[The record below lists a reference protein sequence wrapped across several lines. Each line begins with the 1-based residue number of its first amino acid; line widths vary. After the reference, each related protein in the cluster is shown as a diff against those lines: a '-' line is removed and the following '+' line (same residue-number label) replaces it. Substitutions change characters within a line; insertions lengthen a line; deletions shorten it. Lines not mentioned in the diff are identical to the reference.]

1 MRAAPNAKTGTTAVR
16 QRISLRFTV
25 FASIGSV
32 IFASAR
38 VPSVAS
44 FRARYCNAK
53 PPGSTGARA
62 ASEINHA
69 GAAFWQP
76 VRRLALSP
84 GAIVLTLLGVVNLL
98 GGLALGA
105 PGAVSTRTALEAL
118 FANFAPFAWA
128 LVLWASTNPAR
139 HPRGATANAA
149 CLGVVAC
156 GALALGTLACV
167 GYQLLVAP
175 TNVNPW
181 LYLSGVGFIAWSTLQ
196 LAALTAS
203 VQAILGK
210 RRLGAAAA
218 GALALGANLLFEHP
232 LVRFG
237 APMGAYSEVAG
248 YEPEL
253 PRRIA
258 AGLYWSGW
266 CALLLVGG
274 ERSRRRRA
282 FGHDALAIWFGAV
295 ICALSAAW
303 LLRHQ
308 PPDER
313 AAAIDQYQALPRPLI
328 TRLDVAVDFDHAE
341 RRVSSRGALV
351 VRNAH
356 NAAIAMLRFN
366 VPARVSIRRL
376 ALTGTR
382 ATSSDSV
389 RSYRLNRP
397 LEPGETLKIA
407 FDLRWQEPRYAPAP
421 KILATSAAIA
431 MGELVP
437 QLLGRDPARDPADAD
452 PRVDLRV
459 LLSTDLHRQAIAP
472 GRPIEAWREN
482 GRQFYRYRS
491 ETPVSLRANLHS
503 GRYET
508 TTIHWRQMTVSAHH
522 RPACDHCAPLLL
534 ALAKEQLDR
543 SAPPAGHRQRWYHVV
558 EAHDYRPIA
567 RPLSL
572 LAFGW
577 RRVGAFEPPAEAVP
591 TGVLTVSERLESG
604 ARNERQSASGA
615 RGLRP
620 P

>member
-1 MRAAPNAKTGTTAVR
+1 MRTKLFALLPSSAHMREAPNAKTGITAVR
-16 QRISLRFTV
+16 QSTFLRFTV
-25 FASIGSV
+25 FASIGRV

-38 VPSVAS
+38 VPSVANL
-44 FRARYCNAK
+44 RARYCNAK
-53 PPGSTGARA
+53 PPGSADARA
-62 ASEINHA
+62 AAENNHA

-84 GAIVLTLLGVVNLL
+84 GAIGLTLLGVANLL

-128 LVLWASTNPAR
+128 LVLWASTVPAR
-139 HPRGATANAA
+139 TPRGATANAA

-156 GALALGTLACV
+156 GALALGALSCV

-196 LAALTAS
+196 LAALITS

-210 RRLGAAAA
+210 RHLGAAAA
-218 GALALGANLLFEHP
+218 GALALGANWLFEHP
-232 LVRFG
+232 LIRFG

-274 ERSRRRRA
+274 ERLRRRRA
-282 FGHDALAIWFGAV
+282 FRHGALATWFGAV

-303 LLRHQ
+303 LLQHQ

-313 AAAIDQYQALPRPLI
+313 SAAIDQYQAMPRPLI
-328 TRLDVAVDFDHAE
+328 TRLDVAVDFDHVE

-366 VPARVSIRRL
+366 VPERISIRRL

-382 ATSSDSV
+382 VASSDSV

-397 LEPGETLKIA
+397 LEPGETLKIV

-421 KILATSAAIA
+421 KILATRAAIA

-437 QLLGRDPARDPADAD
+437 RLLGRDHADED
-452 PRVDLRV
+452 PRVDLRA
-459 LLSTDLHRQAIAP
+459 LLSTDLRHQAIAP
-472 GRPIEAWREN
+472 GRPTEAWREN

-491 ETPVSLRANLHS
+491 ETPVSLRASLHS

-508 TTIHWRQMTVSAHH
+508 TTIRWRQVTIAAHH

-534 ALAKEQLDR
+534 ALAKEQLDL
-543 SAPPAGHRQRWYHVV
+543 SSTPTSHRQRWYHVV
-558 EAHDYRPIA
+558 ETHDHRPIA

-577 RRVGAFEPPAEAVP
+577 RRVGAFDLHAEAAL
-591 TGVLTVSERLESG
+591 TGVLTVSERFGFG
-604 ARNERQSASGA
+604 ARN
-615 RGLRP
+615 
-620 P
+620 